1 MSAFTGRCNRIC
13 FFSRSLVTLGKFI
26 ENLGGI
32 RPLSLD
38 SIVDYREK
46 PELAMSEFLQ
56 VHPRNPEERVINQVV
71 EVLLQ
76 GGVIVYPTDST
87 YALGCHIGDKTALDR
102 IRRIRQLGD
111 KHNFTL
117 MCSDLSSLASY
128 AQVQN
133 SDYRILKAYTP
144 GPYTFILKATP
155 EVPRRLMHPKRKTI
169 GIRVPENIVAQ
180 AILSKLGEPM
190 MSTSLILPDE
200 DEPLFD
206 VYEMQDKIGKLVDLI
221 IDGGPCSLEP
231 TTLVDLVD
239 GVPKILRIGKGDP
252 EPFL

>member
-1 MSAFTGRCNRIC
+1 M
-13 FFSRSLVTLGKFI
+13 LG
-26 ENLGGI
+26 
-32 RPLSLD
+32 
-38 SIVDYREK
+38 SIVDYWK
-46 PELAMSEFLQ
+46 KSELAMSEYLQ
-56 VHPRNPEERVINQVV
+56 VHPLNPEERVIKQAV

-87 YALGCHIGDKTALDR
+87 YALGCHIGDKAALDR

-117 MCSDLSSLASY
+117 VCSDLSSLASY
-128 AQVQN
+128 AQVHN
-133 SDYRILKAYTP
+133 SAYRILKAHTP

-169 GIRVPENIVAQ
+169 GIRVPDNRVAQ
-180 AILSKLGEPM
+180 AILRKLGEPI
-190 MSTSLILPDE
+190 MSTSLILPEE

-206 VYEMQDKIGKLVDLI
+206 PYEMRLKIGKLVDLI
-221 IDGGPCSLEP
+221 IDGGACSLEP
-231 TTLVDLVD
+231 TTVIDLVE
-239 GVPKILRIGKGDP
+239 GTPKVLRVGKGDP